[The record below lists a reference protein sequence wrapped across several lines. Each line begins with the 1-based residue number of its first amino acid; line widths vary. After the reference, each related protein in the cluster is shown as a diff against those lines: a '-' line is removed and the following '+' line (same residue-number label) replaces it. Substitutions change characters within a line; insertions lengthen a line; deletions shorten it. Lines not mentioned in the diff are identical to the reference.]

1 MMCMGLRTG
10 FKVTKVN
17 SSPFSSL
24 LSIWGLCDDAGK
36 QTEHDGSG
44 VSAKAGQHGFF
55 TPWRRVAET
64 KTHQEA
70 DTLVSRTLLQCVVV
84 HVRVNVCMHTCIC
97 TLLYMCICMH
107 VCMHA
112 HVYACVYVYMYVLC
126 ACA

>member
-44 VSAKAGQHGFF
+44 VLAKAAQHRFF
-55 TPWRRVAET
+55 TPCRQVAET
-64 KTHQEA
+64 KTYQEA
-70 DTLVSRTLLQCVVV
+70 DTLGSRTLLQCVVV
-84 HVRVNVCMHTCIC
+84 RV
-97 TLLYMCICMH
+97 
-107 VCMHA
+107 
-112 HVYACVYVYMYVLC
+112 CV
-126 ACA
+126 

>member
-17 SSPFSSL
+17 SSLFSSL

-44 VSAKAGQHGFF
+44 VLAKAGQHGFF
-55 TPWRRVAET
+55 TPWRQVAET

-84 HVRVNVCMHTCIC
+84 HV
-97 TLLYMCICMH
+97 
-107 VCMHA
+107 
-112 HVYACVYVYMYVLC
+112 CV
-126 ACA
+126 